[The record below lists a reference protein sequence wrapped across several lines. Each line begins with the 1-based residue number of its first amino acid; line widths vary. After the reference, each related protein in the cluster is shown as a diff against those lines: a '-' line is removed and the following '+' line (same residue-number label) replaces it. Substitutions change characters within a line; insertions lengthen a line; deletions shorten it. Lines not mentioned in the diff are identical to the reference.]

1 MRLNERDVALILSDE
16 GRDVMR
22 LSAVNLPEAGAVAV
36 RIQDTDDVGLWV
48 RTQRED
54 GEHVLL
60 IRWEYVL
67 SVDFPTGEVR
77 RNVGLNL

>member
-22 LSAVNLPEAGAVAV
+22 FSAVNLPEDGAVAV

-48 RTQRED
+48 RTLRED

-77 RNVGLNL
+77 RNIGLNL

>member
-1 MRLNERDVALILSDE
+1 MRLSERDVALILSDE
-16 GRDVMR
+16 GREVMR

-36 RIQDTDDVGLWV
+36 RIQDTDDIGLWV
-48 RTQRED
+48 RTPRED

-67 SVDFPTGEVR
+67 SVDFPAGETR
-77 RNVGLNL
+77 RNVGLN